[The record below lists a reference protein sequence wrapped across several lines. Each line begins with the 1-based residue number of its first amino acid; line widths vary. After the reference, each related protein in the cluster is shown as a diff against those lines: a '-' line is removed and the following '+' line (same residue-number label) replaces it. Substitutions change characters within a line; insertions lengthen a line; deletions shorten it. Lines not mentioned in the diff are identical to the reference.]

1 MHLPISTYV
10 LSDLMRAVLVT
21 SIELVLALSL
31 IQAVALVVHKVWVE
45 RRERKTALLKSRY
58 LSGMYRILAGE
69 QVELPHP
76 GTKEEFAALADVCIY
91 LMPNATPA
99 EVCAIR
105 ATVRSCGVVDYF
117 RTQLPRA
124 RYWITKYRLIERLGF
139 LKLPELAPVY
149 RAMVDSE
156 HEDRHV
162 VSKATWALSLIC
174 GETDLAHILS
184 CVSRPDFM
192 SAKFNEHL
200 FVNIIESF
208 RDAGASARLLELFQA
223 LVEGDEL
230 PLLVKRDFIE
240 ACGGA
245 GFAEAEPLVV
255 ACARRFESLP
265 EMRIACLRSL
275 QKIGGASLDGFVVAG
290 LRDQDWRVRAVAAK
304 AVENCSDLVIE
315 PLDQALG
322 DANYHVRLNAAVSL
336 AHKGAAGRAALDR
349 QRASRD
355 RFVREVSRY
364 VMQERDLPC

>member
-10 LSDLMRAVLVT
+10 LSDMIRAVLVA
-21 SIELVLALSL
+21 SVEVFLALSL
-31 IQAVALVVHKVWVE
+31 IQVVALLIHKVLVE
-45 RRERKTALLKSRY
+45 RRERETALLKSRY
-58 LSGMYRILAGE
+58 LSSMYRILAGE
-69 QVELPHP
+69 QVELPKP
-76 GTKEEFAALADVCIY
+76 ASKEEFAALADVCIY
-91 LMPNATPA
+91 LMPHATPA
-99 EVCAIR
+99 EVSAIR
-105 ATVRSCGVVDYF
+105 ETVRSCGVADYF
-117 RTQLPRA
+117 RIQLPRA
-124 RYWITKYRLIERLGF
+124 HYWIAKYRLLEKLGF

-149 RAMVDSE
+149 RAIVDSE

-162 VSKATWALSLIC
+162 VGKATWALSLIC
-174 GETDLAHILS
+174 SETDLAHILS

-208 RDAGASARLLELFQA
+208 RAAGASARLLELFQ
-223 LVEGDEL
+223 LLIEGDEL

-245 GFAEAEPLVV
+245 GFTEAEPLVV
-255 ACARRFESLP
+255 SCARRFESLP

-275 QKIGGASLDGFVVAG
+275 QKIGGGSLDSFVLAG

-304 AVENCSDLVIE
+304 TVENCSELVIE
-315 PLDQALG
+315 PLEQALG
-322 DANYHVRLNAAVSL
+322 DVNYHVRLNAALSL

-364 VMQERDLPC
+364 VIGA